1 MKFQSKVIVV
11 TGAANGIGKHIAIG
25 FARKGAN
32 VVVADIDEYKGEK
45 TVKTIKENDGN
56 AIFVHTDVRNPKQ
69 IEQLMQSAVQ
79 AFGTIDILINNAGV
93 SRWKPVYE
101 LSVEEWDDIVNTN
114 LRSAFFC
121 SKEAA
126 KIMRQ
131 NEKGGAIINISSTR
145 ALMSEEHSEAYAASK
160 GGLLSL
166 THALAVSL
174 SEHRIRVNA
183 ISPGWIQTSD
193 YESLRPIDHQQH
205 PAGRVGTPEDVLK
218 ACLYLADPENDFVT
232 GINLV
237 VDGGM
242 TRKMIYEE

>member
-1 MKFQSKVIVV
+1 MKFKNKVAVV
-11 TGAANGIGKHIAIG
+11 TGAAKGIGKQLAIG
-25 FARKGAN
+25 FANKGAS
-32 VVVADIDEYKGEK
+32 VVIADIDEYEGEK
-45 TVKTIKENDGN
+45 TVKTIEENGGK
-56 AIFVHTDVRNPKQ
+56 AIFVHTDVRIPKH
-69 IEQLMQSAVQ
+69 IEQLIQTA
-79 AFGTIDILINNAGV
+79 AKTFGTIDILINNAGV

-114 LRSAFFC
+114 LRSAFLC

-131 NEKGGAIINISSTR
+131 NSTGGSIINISSTR
-145 ALMSEEHSEAYAASK
+145 ALMSEKHSEAYAASK

-166 THALAVSL
+166 THALALSL
-174 SEHRIRVNA
+174 SEDRIRVNA
-183 ISPGWIQTSD
+183 ISPGWIQTND

-205 PAGRVGTPEDVLK
+205 PAGRVGTPVDVLK